1 MKIIEFKTTKE
12 LQVEKKRAYNIQ
24 YKIDNKERLI
34 QYRIDNKEAIAKSR
48 AKYRIKN
55 KERINAQISQ
65 YKKDNKGA
73 INNINARRRARK
85 VSATPSY
92 SNKEQ
97 IKAIYEQSSLLT
109 KQTGIQHHVDHIIPL
124 QGKLVSGFHIENN
137 LQILPALDNIT
148 KNNSYIPVP
157 DINYIEGVQ

>member
-55 KERINAQISQ
+55 KEQINAWISQ

-73 INNINARRRARK
+73 INNINARRRARL
-85 VSATPSY
+85 VSSTPSY
-92 SNKEQ
+92 SNKEK
-97 IKAIYEQSSLLT
+97 IKAICSIDKTDWNTTSCRPYYPTTRKTRLRISHR
-109 KQTGIQHHVDHIIPL
+109 KQPTNPPSIG
-124 QGKLVSGFHIENN
+124 
-137 LQILPALDNIT
+137 
-148 KNNSYIPVP
+148 
-157 DINYIEGVQ
+157 